1 MSKNRTGLYLGLA
14 VAGAG
19 GYYLY
24 RAGGDVKGA
33 KQEMKIDADKARE
46 KLPRGKNAEKFGES
60 VGKEAGS
67 NIDEAIDNA
76 RSKAK
81 LDERIPALIDNGKQQ
96 LEDGRKHLED
106 GKKQL
111 DGFRKE
117 ARDQFNATVDKVDR
131 TVEEKA
137 AEAKGTVS
145 GWFGGGK
152 K

>member
-1 MSKNRTGLYLGLA
+1 
-14 VAGAG
+14 
-19 GYYLY
+19 
-24 RAGGDVKGA
+24 
-33 KQEMKIDADKARE
+33 MKTIS
-46 KLPRGKNAEKFGES
+46 LTLLS
-60 VGKEAGS
+60 Q
-67 NIDEAIDNA
+67 IDNA

-96 LEDGRKHLED
+96 LEEGKNKLED

-117 ARDQFNATVDKVDR
+117 ARDQLNATVDKVDR

-145 GWFGGGK
+145 GWFGGK

>member
-1 MSKNRTGLYLGLA
+1 
-14 VAGAG
+14 
-19 GYYLY
+19 
-24 RAGGDVKGA
+24 
-33 KQEMKIDADKARE
+33 MKIDAEKARE
-46 KLPRGKNAEKFGES
+46 KLPNSNSAEKI
-60 VGKEAGS
+60 GKEAGS
-67 NIDEAIDNA
+67 NIDEALDTA

-81 LDERIPALIDNGKQQ
+81 QQ
-96 LEDGRKHLED
+96 LEEGKKHLEE

-111 DGFRKE
+111 DGYGKE

-145 GWFGGGK
+145 GWFGSGK